1 MVTSKHME
9 KLSFPLL
16 QRAEGCASSGDYQAP
31 MDWLQELK
39 PMSVSAEDALVLFR
53 VTCVYW
59 CLQNVFVG
67 ISCCGA
73 ISRRQ
78 LLRLFF
84 FA

>member
-1 MVTSKHME
+1 
-9 KLSFPLL
+9 
-16 QRAEGCASSGDYQAP
+16 
-31 MDWLQELK
+31 
-39 PMSVSAEDALVLFR
+39 MSVSAEDAPVLFQ

-78 LLRLFF
+78 LLQLFLLKPKNSRVLGTEVSL
-84 FA
+84 